1 MDRIAGS
8 LGIHASTI
16 KIVSVYEGSLV
27 VNYAVENDDATELA
41 ALEAKQTKA
50 FATGSM
56 NVGAPI
62 LDVAA
67 YTTTDSNSASSSS
80 SSSATNPT
88 SIISGGVVSAPGYA
102 PVVITANAAS
112 NGPAQKSV
120 FIPKDVSITVKN

>member
-27 VNYAVENDDATELA
+27 VNYAVENDDATALA

-50 FATGSM
+50 FATGAM

-102 PVVITANAAS
+102 PVVITANAGS
-112 NGPAQKSV
+112 TGPAQKSV